1 MAQDYFIDPT
11 TVSLFTTAYDQE
23 FVDESAFYAS
33 ATPAES
39 AFLSDAWGAQGRFV
53 GVSLAENVSQN
64 IMANNNSLTATS
76 ASTATCRAARC
87 CSTRRGSATR

>member
-1 MAQDYFIDPT
+1 MAQDFFVDPT

-39 AFLSDAWGAQGRFV
+39 AFLSSAWGAQREVRRRQPG
-53 GVSLAENVSQN
+53 GEPLAEHHGQQQ
-64 IMANNNSLTATS
+64 LT
-76 ASTATCRAARC
+76 
-87 CSTRRGSATR
+87 